1 MAKASQVVIMEGEYY
16 IIKSPNGKV
25 LEVKD
30 FNTENGA
37 GIQLWSYAGH
47 PWQQWQFVD
56 AGEGRWRIQ
65 NRFTGK
71 MIDLALGGVVEGT
84 WLHQWSRTSGL
95 SQCWALTPMLPRPA
109 SVPGKPKTPSPPPA
123 SASTRTIWCAS

>member
-47 PWQQWQFVD
+47 PWQQSSLWTRARD
-56 AGEGRWRIQ
+56 AG
-65 NRFTGK
+65 
-71 MIDLALGGVVEGT
+71 A
-84 WLHQWSRTSGL
+84 SRT
-95 SQCWALTPMLPRPA
+95 ALPA
-109 SVPGKPKTPSPPPA
+109 
-123 SASTRTIWCAS
+123 R

>member
-37 GIQLWSYAGH
+37 GFQLWSYENAK
-47 PWQQWQFVD
+47 VC
-56 AGEGRWRIQ
+56 
-65 NRFTGK
+65 
-71 MIDLALGGVVEGT
+71 VVNADD
-84 WLHQWSRTSGL
+84 
-95 SQCWALTPMLPRPA
+95 ALTMPIRGADERCVSFGGNM
-109 SVPGKPKTPSPPPA
+109 GD
-123 SASTRTIWCAS
+123 